1 MANMSGSIFRNFNSI
16 VFEIEFLKYGNVS
29 FWRGVHFGR
38 VKEKITLY
46 IRLFYSQEIIRVLD

>member
-1 MANMSGSIFRNFNSI
+1 MSGSIFRNFNSI